1 MGCRDKA
8 HPSFERDPFHSIRDT
23 RVKLI
28 LDKQQQVAPVVLLE
42 IAKNSQGHFHVL
54 VRLLTLPIHLRMI
67 GTRYTLLDI

>member
-8 HPSFERDPFHSIRDT
+8 HPSFKWNLFHSIRNV

-28 LDKQQQVAPVVLLE
+28 LDKQQQVTPIVLLE
-42 IAKNSQGHFHVL
+42 IAKNLQGHLHVL
-54 VRLLTLPIHLRMI
+54 VHLFTLSVHLRVI